1 MKEEYMRRAI
11 ALAWKGK
18 GHTSPNP
25 MVGCVVVKDGRIIA
39 EGYHEKI
46 GGFHAERNALTRCTE
61 DTEGAELYVTLEPCC
76 HYGKTPPCTEI
87 IIEKKIRKVYVG
99 SMDPN
104 PLVAGGGVRILQEH
118 GIEVECGI
126 CKEECDHMNEV
137 FFHYIQHKTPFVV
150 MKYAMTLDGKI
161 ACATGDSKWV
171 TGEEARNRVQQ
182 MRWQYSGIMVG
193 IGTVLADDPM
203 LNCRIEKGVDPIRII
218 CDSSLRIPMDS
229 QIVQTAKEIPTIVVA
244 TVRARQSQK
253 VQELQQA
260 GVEVL
265 WQEQDGEVDL
275 QSLMHTLGEKG
286 IDSILL
292 EGGGALNGS
301 ALKAGIVQR
310 VNCFVAPKLV
320 GGEKAKSPVEGAGI
334 DVMTHAAQ
342 LTEVTTEQIGTDF
355 LISGLIK

>member
-1 MKEEYMRRAI
+1 MKETYMKRAI

-25 MVGCVVVKDGRIIA
+25 MVGCVVVKDGQIIA
-39 EGYHEKI
+39 EGYHEHI
-46 GGFHAERNALTRCTE
+46 GGFHAERNALTHCIE

-87 IIEKKIRKVYVG
+87 ILEKKIRKVYIG

-104 PLVAGGGVRILQEH
+104 PLVAGKGVRILQEH
-118 GIEVECGI
+118 GVEVECGI
-126 CKEECDHMNEV
+126 CKEECDRMNEV
-137 FFHYIQHKTPFVV
+137 FFHYIQPKTPFVV

-161 ACATGDSKWV
+161 ACANGDSKWV
-171 TGEEARNRVQQ
+171 TGEAARNRVQQ
-182 MRWQYSGIMVG
+182 MRWQYSGIMAG
-193 IGTVLADDPM
+193 IGTVLADDPL
-203 LNCRIEKGVDPIRII
+203 LNCRIEKGVDPVRII
-218 CDSSLRIPMDS
+218 CDSSLRIPLES
-229 QIVQTAKEIPTIVVA
+229 QIVQTAKEIPTIVV
-244 TVRARQSQK
+244 TTKRARQ
-253 VQELQQA
+253 QEKWKALQQA

-265 WQEQDGEVDL
+265 QQEQEGEVDL
-275 QSLMHTLGEKG
+275 QALMHTLGKKG

-310 VNCFVAPKLV
+310 VNCFIAPKLV
-320 GGEKAKSPVEGAGI
+320 GGERAKSPVEGEGM
-334 DVMTHAAQ
+334 DVMAQAAQ
-342 LTEVTTEQIGTDF
+342 LTQVTMEQVGSDF

>member
-1 MKEEYMRRAI
+1 MKETYMKRAI

-25 MVGCVVVKDGRIIA
+25 MVGCVVVKDGQIIA
-39 EGYHEKI
+39 EGYHEHI
-46 GGFHAERNALTRCTE
+46 GGFHAERNALTHCIE

-87 IIEKKIRKVYVG
+87 ILEKKIRKVYIG

-104 PLVAGGGVRILQEH
+104 PLVAGKGVRILQEH
-118 GIEVECGI
+118 GVEVECGI
-126 CKEECDHMNEV
+126 CKEECDRMNEV
-137 FFHYIQHKTPFVV
+137 FFHYIQYKTPFVV

-161 ACATGDSKWV
+161 ACANGDSKWV
-171 TGEEARNRVQQ
+171 TGEAARNRVQQ
-182 MRWQYSGIMVG
+182 MRWQYSGIMAG
-193 IGTVLADDPM
+193 IGTVLADDPL
-203 LNCRIEKGVDPIRII
+203 LNCRIEKGVDPVRII
-218 CDSSLRIPMDS
+218 CDSSLRIPLES
-229 QIVQTAKEIPTIVVA
+229 QIVQTAKEIPTIVV
-244 TVRARQSQK
+244 TTKRARQQEKWK
-253 VQELQQA
+253 VLQQA

-265 WQEQDGEVDL
+265 QQEQEGEVDM
-275 QSLMHTLGEKG
+275 QALMHTLGEKG

-310 VNCFVAPKLV
+310 VNCFIAPKLV
-320 GGEKAKSPVEGAGI
+320 GGERAKSPVEGEGM
-334 DVMTHAAQ
+334 DVMAQAAQ
-342 LTEVTTEQIGTDF
+342 LTQVTMEQVGSDF